1 MLARF
6 PVHNL
11 QLSKHT
17 VVIAVVLP
25 DKLVY
30 MISKGKVHLATNIKY
45 HRIVFFGKT
54 MTKCFLFQD
63 KIYNPKIFHFHFKL
77 HVCELLVCMSSNYHL
92 FLLSRRTRFIL
103 VKVRVPLVNKIRFT
117 FCSTR
122 VAKKERKVYSIS
134 SLVAIL
140 CSSKLCS
147 YTQIQFYSTGN
158 LARQQKLKLLYRC
171 SKCFSLSTVMLRD
184 VAEVVESL
192 EFSRNN
198 LFINIF
204 AFIKH
209 LKKSFEPSS

>member
-1 MLARF
+1 MF
-6 PVHNL
+6 
-11 QLSKHT
+11 
-17 VVIAVVLP
+17 
-25 DKLVY
+25 LVS
-30 MISKGKVHLATNIKY
+30 IS
-45 HRIVFFGKT
+45 
-54 MTKCFLFQD
+54 D
-63 KIYNPKIFHFHFKL
+63 YNSKIFFIFI
-77 HVCELLVCMSSNYHL
+77 SNFMCVSFL
-92 FLLSRRTRFIL
+92 CAWVATIIFLLSRRTRFIL

-117 FCSTR
+117 FCSTG

-209 LKKSFEPSS
+209 LKKVLNHHPKQF